1 MAVLQAIILGIIE
14 GLTEFLP
21 ISSTGHL
28 VVAEKMM
35 GYKDAAELFTV
46 VIQLGAI
53 AAVIWFYR
61 KDLLDRVRG
70 LLSGNKKAR
79 KFWANWIIATIPAGL
94 AGFLL
99 EDSLSRFVTVTSVA
113 VSLIVGGVIIW
124 LIESFHKAKSA
135 KETPQFDSLTSTQAV
150 KVGVY
155 QIFALIPGVS
165 RSGATIM
172 GGLLSGLDRVTATAF
187 SFYLSMPIII
197 LAGLYKLVKEGD
209 KIDQVTGGS
218 TALIVGTIT
227 AFISALLVIKWL
239 LHYVARNNFKPFAYY
254 RIVLGIA
261 ILLVLAVR

>member
-1 MAVLQAIILGIIE
+1 MIAILQAIVLGIIE

-28 VVAEKMM
+28 VVAERVL

-53 AAVIWFYR
+53 AAVIWYYR
-61 KDLLDRVRG
+61 KDLIEKVQG
-70 LLSGNKKAR
+70 LFGDKKVQR
-79 KFWANWIIATIPAGL
+79 FWINWIIATIPAGI
-94 AGFLL
+94 AGALFA
-99 EDSLSRFVTVTSVA
+99 DQLSRFATVRTVA

-124 LIESFHKAKSA
+124 LIENYHKPRPAGAAPKF
-135 KETPQFDSLTSTQAV
+135 ESLTTRQALQ
-150 KVGVY
+150 VGFY
-155 QIFALIPGVS
+155 QIASLIPGVS

-172 GGLLSGLDRVTATAF
+172 GGLLSGVDRVTATAF

-197 LAGLYKLVKEGD
+197 LASAYKLVKEGD
-209 KIDQVTGGS
+209 KISQVTGGS
-218 TALIVGTIT
+218 VALLVGTVT
-227 AFISALLVIKWL
+227 AFISALVVVKWL

-254 RIVLGIA
+254 RIGFGLL